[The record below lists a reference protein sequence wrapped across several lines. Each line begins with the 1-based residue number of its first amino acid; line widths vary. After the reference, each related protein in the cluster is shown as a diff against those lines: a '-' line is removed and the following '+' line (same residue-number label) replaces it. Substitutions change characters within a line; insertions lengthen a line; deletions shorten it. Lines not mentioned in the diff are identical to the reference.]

1 MWQNW
6 YQATKYSKLPSE
18 VFDPSGAS
26 WMQGGKFGPVAQ
38 WMFNT
43 CITWFGTTIEN
54 ALAERVKVGV
64 GANEKSVPRYTLA
77 RLLHPQFKLIAPQ
90 RQVQDDPNPWAELMS
105 WAGKRGSGINKYR
118 YQKPVD

>member
-6 YQATKYSKLPSE
+6 YQASKYSKFPSE
-18 VFDPSGAS
+18 VLDPSGAC
-26 WMQGGKFGPVAQ
+26 WAQDGRFGPVAQ

-64 GANEKSVPRYTLA
+64 GANVEFKPRYTLA
-77 RLLHPQFKLIAPQ
+77 RLLHPQFKLPAPS
-90 RQVQDDPNPWAELMS
+90 RAVQDDPNPWAELMS
-105 WAGKRGSGINKYR
+105 WAGRRGSNINKYR